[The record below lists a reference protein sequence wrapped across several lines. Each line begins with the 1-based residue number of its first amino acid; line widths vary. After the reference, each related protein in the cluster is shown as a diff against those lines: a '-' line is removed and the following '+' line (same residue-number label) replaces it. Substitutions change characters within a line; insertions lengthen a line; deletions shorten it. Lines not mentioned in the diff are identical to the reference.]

1 MIEAYKKFW
10 KGYVDF
16 KGRSTRSDY
25 WLNVLAQCLVYL
37 LFSFLLILIMILGG
51 DSSTYIS
58 DPYSFQMILVY
69 IVVLGI
75 GVYALASL
83 VPSIAIIVRRL
94 RDAGIHPAWGLLR
107 CMGLVPVLTI
117 LSPIGSIVLIIMSCQ
132 PTKPTSE
139 TIFDKVE

>member
-25 WLNVLAQCLVYL
+25 WLNVLAQCLVFL
-37 LFSFLLILIMILGG
+37 LFGFLLILIMILGG
-51 DSSTYIS
+51 NPATYTS
-58 DPYSFQMILVY
+58 DAYSFQMILVY

-94 RDAGIHPAWGLLR
+94 RDAGYHWALIFLSLIPYLCGFIIFI
-107 CMGLVPVLTI
+107 LT
-117 LSPIGSIVLIIMSCQ
+117 LQ
-132 PTKPTSE
+132 PTK
-139 TIFDKVE
+139 VEVAFNNFNNPQQ

>member
-25 WLNVLAQCLVYL
+25 WLNILAQCLVYL

-51 DSSTYIS
+51 DSSTYTS

-94 RDAGIHPAWGLLR
+94 RDAGYHWALIFLSLIPYLCGFIIFI
-107 CMGLVPVLTI
+107 LT
-117 LSPIGSIVLIIMSCQ
+117 LQ
-132 PTKPTSE
+132 PTK
-139 TIFDKVE
+139 VEVAFNNFNTPQQ

>member
-10 KGYVDF
+10 MGYIDF
-16 KGRSTRSDY
+16 TGRSTRSDY

-51 DSSTYIS
+51 DSSTYTS

-94 RDAGIHPAWGLLR
+94 RDAGYHWALIFLSLIPYLCGFIIFI
-107 CMGLVPVLTI
+107 LT
-117 LSPIGSIVLIIMSCQ
+117 LQ
-132 PTKPTSE
+132 PTK
-139 TIFDKVE
+139 VEVAFNNFNNPQQ

>member
-16 KGRSTRSDY
+16 EGRSTRSDY
-25 WLNVLAQCLVYL
+25 WFNVLAQCLVYL
-37 LFSFLLILIMILGG
+37 LFGFLLILIMILGG
-51 DSSTYIS
+51 DSSTYTS

-94 RDAGIHPAWGLLR
+94 
-107 CMGLVPVLTI
+107 
-117 LSPIGSIVLIIMSCQ
+117 
-132 PTKPTSE
+132 
-139 TIFDKVE
+139 

>member
-51 DSSTYIS
+51 DSSTYTS

-83 VPSIAIIVRRL
+83 VPSIAIIVRGL
-94 RDAGIHPAWGLLR
+94 RDAGYHWALIFLSLIPYLCGFIIFI
-107 CMGLVPVLTI
+107 LT
-117 LSPIGSIVLIIMSCQ
+117 LQ
-132 PTKPTSE
+132 PTK
-139 TIFDKVE
+139 VEVAFNNFNNPQQ

>member
-51 DSSTYIS
+51 DSSTYTS
-58 DPYSFQMILVY
+58 NPYSFQMILVY

-94 RDAGIHPAWGLLR
+94 RDAGYHWALIFLSLIPYLG
-107 CMGLVPVLTI
+107 GFIIFI
-117 LSPIGSIVLIIMSCQ
+117 LNLK
-132 PTKPTSE
+132 PTK
-139 TIFDKVE
+139 VEVAFNNFNNPQQ

>member
-1 MIEAYKKFW
+1 MIEAYKKIW

-94 RDAGIHPAWGLLR
+94 
-107 CMGLVPVLTI
+107 
-117 LSPIGSIVLIIMSCQ
+117 
-132 PTKPTSE
+132 
-139 TIFDKVE
+139 

>member
-16 KGRSTRSDY
+16 TGRSTRSDY
-25 WLNVLAQCLVYL
+25 WLNVLVQCLVSL
-37 LFSFLLILIMILGG
+37 LFGFLLILIMILGG
-51 DSSTYIS
+51 DSSTYTS

-94 RDAGIHPAWGLLR
+94 RDAGYHWALIFLSLIPYLG
-107 CMGLVPVLTI
+107 GFIIFILT
-117 LSPIGSIVLIIMSCQ
+117 LQ
-132 PTKPTSE
+132 AT
-139 TIFDKVE
+139 KVEVAFNNFNNPQQ